1 MSEELDS
8 LNQAARAAIA
18 ASDWNAAGDAFAAI
32 AGVVPENSR
41 PWYSLGLARSR
52 SGDAARAVPAL
63 RRCLALHPVHAGAWG
78 LMGAVS
84 EYHAGYL
91 RSAILPDAS
100 TGTLKV
106 AAALR
111 QEAGDARGA
120 VALLDRVL
128 AKEPDDAECLVNRAM
143 ASIELGRKSV
153 ALDDLDRAL
162 RLEPSDTRARWSR
175 GWIRLGR
182 RDWSGA
188 DDYAARWLDP
198 EPDSRQRL
206 FDPPL
211 WTGAPVSG
219 GPLLLWG
226 QFGVGDE
233 VLFATLVA
241 EAGRRANAPVVLE
254 ADPRL
259 VGLFGR
265 SLTGVTVVPRAD
277 PADGRIAEAAPVA
290 QSSTARLP
298 GVLPRDAVLATGS
311 AASLVADPARVAH
324 WRERFAALGPAP
336 HIGVAWRSGN
346 RRTASRKSIAL
357 AALAPVLRASPGTWI
372 SLQYDP
378 DPEETAEVAASRR
391 PVPFDNPAA
400 DIRDNLDE
408 LAAQIAALD
417 AVVTISGINAH
428 LAGALGVPGLVLMQR
443 DPLWFWF
450 EDGETVPWYPS
461 LTVLRQRGTAWDA
474 VIAETAR
481 RIATL

>member
-1 MSEELDS
+1 MTEGLDG
-8 LNQAARAAIA
+8 LDRAARAAIA
-18 ASDWNAAGDAFAAI
+18 ASDWNAAGDAFEAI
-32 AGVVPENSR
+32 AGQVPGNSR

-52 SGDAARAVPAL
+52 SEDTARAVPAL
-63 RRCLALHPVHAGAWG
+63 RRCLLLHPTHAGAWG
-78 LMGAVS
+78 LLGTVS
-84 EYHAGYL
+84 EHQAGYL
-91 RSAILPDAS
+91 RGAVLPDAS
-100 TGTLKV
+100 VGTLKI

-120 VALLDRVL
+120 VVLLDRVL
-128 AKEPDDAECLVNRAM
+128 AQEPDDIECLINRAM
-143 ASIELGRKSV
+143 ALIEVGRKSV

-162 RLEPSDTRARWSR
+162 RLDPSDTRARWSR

-182 RDWSGA
+182 RDWSGG

-206 FDPPL
+206 FSPPL
-211 WTGAPVSG
+211 WTGTPVSG

-233 VLFATLVA
+233 ILFATLVA
-241 EAGRRANAPVVLE
+241 EARHRANAPVVLE

-265 SLTGVTVVPRAD
+265 SLTGVTVVPRMD
-277 PADGRIAEAAPVA
+277 PADSRIAAAAPTA

-298 GVLPRDAVLATGS
+298 GVLPRDAVLAPG
-311 AASLVADPARVAH
+311 APAMLVADPARVAH
-324 WRERFAALGPAP
+324 WREQFAALGPGP
-336 HIGVAWRSGN
+336 HIGLAWRSGN

-357 AALAPVLRASPGTWI
+357 AALAPVLRASQGTWI

-400 DIRDNLDE
+400 DIRDDLDE

-417 AVVTISGINAH
+417 AVVTISGTNAH

-474 VIAETAR
+474 VIAEAAR